1 MHSKALSEIY
11 SILSNISNIC
21 NNVNK
26 NINSS
31 QKNCFIEKLVVIMEQ
46 DRGVVHRGEANGWNT
61 HLLGICKKCSGIEDQ
76 MSDKCV
82 VITLMGL

>member
-31 QKNCFIEKLVVIMEQ
+31 QKNFFIEKLVVIMEQ
-46 DRGVVHRGEANGWNT
+46 DRGVVHRGEANGWNP
-61 HLLGICKKCSGIEDQ
+61 HLMGICKKC
-76 MSDKCV
+76 
-82 VITLMGL
+82 